1 MVEFYPR
8 SSKDSISGTI
18 NAPGRNEFPLK
29 ICKEYD
35 QQNNLPP
42 MTCEGYDG
50 QILHF
55 TNLSMGQ
62 DQPDCYPLFSSCPL
76 ECLRMGEMIYMKVFR
91 VRYK

>member
-1 MVEFYPR
+1 
-8 SSKDSISGTI
+8 
-18 NAPGRNEFPLK
+18 
-29 ICKEYD
+29 
-35 QQNNLPP
+35 
-42 MTCEGYDG
+42 MTCEGYDE

-91 VRYK
+91 VRYKKNWRPVNIYFGKAINKLRHLH